1 MYIFGLTTLGDS
13 AATLIKD
20 GEIVAAAEEERFSRR
35 KHHSGF
41 PYNAMQYCLDE
52 AGIGIA
58 DVAHIGLYW
67 KPWVLRHKALQ
78 ALKSA
83 VISRDMFKAR
93 VDRGVTQVGESYL
106 GMLRHPRRIRER
118 FGDSD
123 FKFHFLEHH
132 LCHAA
137 SAFFV
142 SGFDQSAI
150 MTWDGTGEDTTTLFA
165 HGEDRS
171 IRPLKRIKLPHS
183 LGQFYSAVTNY
194 LGFDMFK
201 GDEWKLMGLAAY
213 GKPEYYDFFAK
224 RVLSIN
230 GNHDFRVD
238 IRVLDH
244 HLAKHYQFS
253 ETFTRALGPPRA
265 EGEELVEKHWNIA
278 ASAQKVLEDT
288 ALYLLSGLYEKT
300 RSENLCMAG
309 GVAFNSVMNGRIMTE
324 TPFKRFFIQPAAGD
338 AGCSLGAALLVWH
351 SRLNQPRKFRMEHAY
366 YGPGFSSEDCAAAL
380 RAAGLQFHTL
390 PDEQMLPRVAAML
403 ADGAIV
409 GWFQGRMEFGPRALG
424 NRSFLADPRRSDMRE
439 LLNKKVKLREW
450 FRPLAPS
457 MLAEAADK
465 LFGRSHYDPFMI
477 TVLNVIEEKRA
488 NIPAVV
494 HVDGTARPQ
503 TVTRD
508 INPRYWQLIR
518 EFEKLSGV
526 PLLLNT
532 SFNVQE
538 PIVLSPEDAIKT
550 FSRASFDALV
560 LENHLVV
567 RKEQTALQSTD
578 YTDLLI
584 QSA

>member
-1 MYIFGLTTLGDS
+1 MYIVGLTTLGDS
-13 AATLIKD
+13 AATIIKD

-41 PYNAMQYCLDE
+41 PYEAMQYCLDE

-67 KPWVLRHKALQ
+67 KPWVLRHKAMQ

-93 VDRGVTQVGESYL
+93 VDRGVAQVGESYL
-106 GMLRHPRRIRER
+106 GMLRHPRRIRDH
-118 FGDSD
+118 FGNSD

-132 LCHAA
+132 QCHAA

-142 SGFDQSAI
+142 SGFDQAAI
-150 MTWDGTGEDTTTLFA
+150 MTWDGTGEDTTTLFSR
-165 HGEDRS
+165 GDDKT
-171 IRPLKRIKLPHS
+171 IRTLKRIKLPHS

-194 LGFDMFK
+194 LGFDMFE
-201 GDEWKLMGLAAY
+201 GDEWKVMGLAAY

-224 RVLSIN
+224 RVLSVN
-230 GNHDFRVD
+230 GNHDFKLD

-244 HLAKHYQFS
+244 HLAKYYQFS
-253 ETFTRALGPPRA
+253 EALTNELGPSRA
-265 EGEELVEKHWNIA
+265 KGEELTEKHWNVA

-288 ALYLLSGLYEKT
+288 ALHLLSGLYEQT

-324 TPFKRFFIQPAAGD
+324 TPFKNFFIQPAAGD

-351 SRLNQPRKFRMEHAY
+351 SRLQQPRKFRMEHAY

-380 RAAGLQFHTL
+380 RAAGLSFETL
-390 PDEQMLPRVAAML
+390 PDEQMLPRVAELL
-403 ADGAIV
+403 AGGAII

-457 MLAEAADK
+457 MLKEAADD
-465 LFGRSHYDPFMI
+465 LFGHPHYDPFMI
-477 TVLNVIEEKRA
+477 TVLNVLEEKRDK
-488 NIPAVV
+488 IPAVV

-503 TVTRD
+503 TVSRHT
-508 INPRYWQLIR
+508 NPRYWGLIS
-518 EFEKLSGV
+518 EFEKLTGV

-538 PIVLSPEDAIKT
+538 PIVLSPQDAINT
-550 FSRASFDALV
+550 FTRASFDALV
-560 LENHLVV
+560 LENNLVV
-567 RKEQTALQSTD
+567 RQPQ
-578 YTDLLI
+578 
-584 QSA
+584 

>member
-1 MYIFGLTTLGDS
+1 MYILGLTTLGDS
-13 AATLIKD
+13 AATLIEN

-41 PYNAMQYCLDE
+41 PYQAMQYCLDE
-52 AGIGIA
+52 AGIRIA

-67 KPWVLRHKALQ
+67 KPWVLRHKAVQ

-83 VISRDMFKAR
+83 VISREMFKAR
-93 VDRGVTQVGESYL
+93 VDRGVAQVGESYL
-106 GMLRHPRRIRER
+106 GMLRHPRRIREH
-118 FGDSD
+118 FGNSD

-132 LCHAA
+132 QCHAA

-142 SGFDQSAI
+142 SGFEQAAI
-150 MTWDGTGEDTTTLFA
+150 MTWDGTGEDTTTLFSR
-165 HGEDRS
+165 GDDRN
-171 IRPLKRIKLPHS
+171 IQTLKRIKLPHS

-194 LGFDMFK
+194 LGFDMFE
-201 GDEWKLMGLAAY
+201 GDEWKVMGLAAY
-213 GKPEYYDFFAK
+213 GKPEYYDFFRK
-224 RVLSIN
+224 RVLSVN
-230 GNHDFRVD
+230 GNHEFRLD

-244 HLAKHYQFS
+244 HLAKYYQFS
-253 ETFTRALGPPRA
+253 EELTRTLGPPRA
-265 EGEELVEKHWNIA
+265 KGEELTEKHWNIA
-278 ASAQKVLEDT
+278 ASAQRVLEDT
-288 ALYLLSGLYEKT
+288 ALHLLSGLYAET
-300 RSENLCMAG
+300 GTENLCMAG

-324 TPFKRFFIQPAAGD
+324 TPFKQFFIQPAAGD

-351 SRLNQPRKFRMEHAY
+351 SRLHQPRKFRMEHAY
-366 YGPGFSSEDCAAAL
+366 YGPGFSSEECAAAL
-380 RAAGLQFHTL
+380 RAAGLQFQTL
-390 PDEQMLPRVAAML
+390 TDEEMLPRVAAML
-403 ADGAIV
+403 AQGAIV

-457 MLAEAADK
+457 MLEEAAGE
-465 LFGRSHYDPFMI
+465 LFGHPHYDPFMI
-477 TVLNVIEEKRA
+477 TVLNVLEEKRA
-488 NIPAVV
+488 GIPAVV

-503 TVTRD
+503 TVSRD
-508 INPRYWQLIR
+508 LNPRYWKLIS
-518 EFEKLSGV
+518 EFEKLTDV

-560 LENHLVV
+560 LENHIVV
-567 RKEQTALQSTD
+567 RREQAESETV
-578 YTDLLI
+578 
-584 QSA
+584 

>member
-1 MYIFGLTTLGDS
+1 MYIVGLTTLGDS
-13 AATLIKD
+13 AATLIKN

-41 PYNAMQYCLDE
+41 PYQAMQYCLDE
-52 AGIGIA
+52 AGITIA
-58 DVAHIGLYW
+58 DVSHIGLYW
-67 KPWVLRHKALQ
+67 KPWVLRHKAMQ
-78 ALKSA
+78 ALKAA

-93 VDRGVTQVGESYL
+93 VDRGVSQVGESYL
-106 GMLRHPRRIRER
+106 GMLRHPRRIREH
-118 FGDSD
+118 FGNSD

-132 LCHAA
+132 QCHAA

-142 SGFDQSAI
+142 SGFDEAAI
-150 MTWDGTGEDTTTLFA
+150 MTWDGTGEDTTTLFSR
-165 HGEDRS
+165 GEDRT

-194 LGFDMFK
+194 LGFDMFE
-201 GDEWKLMGLAAY
+201 GDEWKVMGLAAY

-224 RVLSIN
+224 RVLSVN
-230 GNHDFRVD
+230 GHHDFKLD

-244 HLAKHYQFS
+244 HLAKYYQFS
-253 ETFTRALGPPRA
+253 DTLQSALGPARA
-265 EGEELVEKHWNIA
+265 KGEELVQKHWDIA
-278 ASAQKVLEDT
+278 ASAQRVLEDT
-288 ALYLLSGLYEKT
+288 ALHLLSGLHEQT
-300 RSENLCMAG
+300 GSDNLCMAG

-351 SRLNQPRKFRMEHAY
+351 SRLGQPRQFRMEHAY
-366 YGPGFSSEDCAAAL
+366 YGPGFTSEECAAAL
-380 RAAGLQFHTL
+380 RASGLKFETL
-390 PDEQMLPRVAAML
+390 PDEQLLPKVAALL
-403 ADGAIV
+403 ADGAII

-457 MLAEAADK
+457 MLEEAAEP
-465 LFGRSHYDPFMI
+465 LFGHPHYDPFMI
-477 TVLNVIEEKRA
+477 TVLNVLEEKRA
-488 NIPAVV
+488 GLPAVV

-503 TVTRD
+503 TVSRNV
-508 INPRYWQLIR
+508 NPRYWQLIH
-518 EFEKLSGV
+518 EFEKLTGV

-538 PIVLSPEDAIKT
+538 PIVLSPADAIKT

-567 RKEQTALQSTD
+567 RKEQTA
-578 YTDLLI
+578 
-584 QSA
+584 

>member
-1 MYIFGLTTLGDS
+1 MYILGLTTLGDS

-52 AGIGIA
+52 AGIGIS

-67 KPWVLRHKALQ
+67 KPWVLRHKAMH

-83 VISRDMFKAR
+83 IISRDMFKAR
-93 VDRGVTQVGESYL
+93 VDRGVAQVGESYL
-106 GMLRHPRRIRER
+106 GMLRHPRRIREH
-118 FGDSD
+118 FGESD

-132 LCHAA
+132 QCHAA

-142 SGFDQSAI
+142 SGFAEAAI
-150 MTWDGTGEDTTTLFA
+150 MTWDGTGEDTTTLFCR
-165 HGEDRS
+165 GEDRS
-171 IRPLKRIKLPHS
+171 IRPFKRIKLPHS

-194 LGFDMFK
+194 LGFDMFE
-201 GDEWKLMGLAAY
+201 GDEWKVMGLAAY

-224 RVLSIN
+224 RVLSVN
-230 GNHDFRVD
+230 GHHDFRLD

-253 ETFTRALGPPRA
+253 KDIIKSLGPPRA
-265 EGEELVEKHWNIA
+265 KGDELTQKHWDIA

-288 ALYLLSGLYEKT
+288 ALHLLAGLHEET
-300 RSENLCMAG
+300 GSENLCMAG

-351 SRLNQPRKFRMEHAY
+351 SRLQQPRKFRMEHAY
-366 YGPGFSSEDCAAAL
+366 YGPGFTSEECASAL
-380 RAAGLQFHTL
+380 RAAGLNFQTL
-390 PDEQMLPRVAAML
+390 PDEELLPRVASLL
-403 ADGAIV
+403 ADGAVI

-424 NRSFLADPRRSDMRE
+424 NRSFIADPRRSDMRE
-439 LLNKKVKLREW
+439 LLNQKVKLREW

-457 MLAEAADK
+457 MLAEAAEG
-465 LFGRSHYDPFMI
+465 LFGHPHYDPFMI
-477 TVLNVIEEKRA
+477 TVLNVREEKRDA
-488 NIPAVV
+488 IPSVV

-503 TVTRD
+503 TVSKNV
-508 INPRYWQLIR
+508 NPRYWQLIH
-518 EFEKLSGV
+518 EFEKLTGV

-532 SFNVQE
+532 SFNIQE
-538 PIVLSPEDAIKT
+538 PIVLSPEDAIRT
-550 FSRASFDALV
+550 FSRANFDALV
-560 LENHLVV
+560 LENHLVL
-567 RKEQTALQSTD
+567 RKEQTA
-578 YTDLLI
+578 
-584 QSA
+584 SAAA

>member
-1 MYIFGLTTLGDS
+1 MYIVGLTTLGDS
-13 AATLIKD
+13 AASLIKD

-41 PYNAMQYCLDE
+41 PYNAMQYCLDQ

-67 KPWVLRHKALQ
+67 KPWVLRHKAVQ

-83 VISRDMFKAR
+83 AISRDMFKAR

-106 GMLRHPRRIRER
+106 GMLRHPRRIREH
-118 FGDSD
+118 FGNSN

-132 LCHAA
+132 QCHAA

-150 MTWDGTGEDTTTLFA
+150 MTWDGTGEDTTTLFSR
-165 HGEDRS
+165 GDDRT
-171 IRPLKRIKLPHS
+171 IHPLKRIKLPHS

-194 LGFDMFK
+194 LGFDMFE
-201 GDEWKLMGLAAY
+201 GDEWKVMGLAAY

-224 RVLSIN
+224 KVLSVN
-230 GNHDFRVD
+230 GDHDFRVD

-244 HLAKHYQFS
+244 HLAKYYQFS
-253 ETFTRALGPPRA
+253 EALTSVLGPPRA
-265 EGEELVEKHWNIA
+265 KGEELSQKHWDVA
-278 ASAQKVLEDT
+278 SSAQKVLEDT
-288 ALYLLSGLYEKT
+288 ALHLLSGLYERT
-300 RSENLCMAG
+300 GSENLCMAG

-351 SRLNQPRKFRMEHAY
+351 SRLKQPRKFRMEHAY
-366 YGPGFSSEDCAAAL
+366 YGPGFSSEECAAAL
-380 RAAGLQFHTL
+380 RAAGLKFETL

-403 ADGAIV
+403 ADGAII

-424 NRSFLADPRRSDMRE
+424 NRSFIADPRRDDMRE

-457 MLAEAADK
+457 MKEEAAEE
-465 LFGRSHYDPFMI
+465 LFGHPHYDPFMI
-477 TVLNVIEEKRA
+477 TVLNVVEEKRDK
-488 NIPAVV
+488 IPSVV

-503 TVTRD
+503 TVSRH
-508 INPRYWQLIR
+508 INPRYWQLIN
-518 EFEKLSGV
+518 EFEKLTGV

-538 PIVLSPEDAIKT
+538 PIVLSPADAINT
-550 FSRASFDALV
+550 FSKASFDALV

-567 RKEQTALQSTD
+567 RN
-578 YTDLLI
+578 
-584 QSA
+584 

>member
-1 MYIFGLTTLGDS
+1 MYIIGLTTLGDS

-41 PYNAMQYCLDE
+41 PYQAMQYCLDQ
-52 AGIGIA
+52 AGIKIA

-67 KPWVLRHKALQ
+67 KPWVLRHKAMQ
-78 ALKSA
+78 ALKAA

-93 VDRGVTQVGESYL
+93 VDRGVSQVGESYL
-106 GMLRHPRRIRER
+106 GMLRHPRRIREH
-118 FGDSD
+118 FGNSD

-132 LCHAA
+132 QCHAA

-142 SGFDQSAI
+142 SGFDEAAI
-150 MTWDGTGEDTTTLFA
+150 MTWDGTGEDTTTLFSR
-165 HGEDRS
+165 GEDRT

-194 LGFDMFK
+194 LGFDMFE
-201 GDEWKLMGLAAY
+201 GDEWKVMGLAAY

-224 RVLSIN
+224 RVLSVN
-230 GNHDFRVD
+230 GDHDFKLD

-244 HLAKHYQFS
+244 HLAKYYQFS
-253 ETFTRALGPPRA
+253 EELQSALGPARA
-265 EGEELVEKHWNIA
+265 KGEELVQKHWDIA
-278 ASAQKVLEDT
+278 ASAQRVLEDT
-288 ALYLLSGLYEKT
+288 ALHLLSGLHEQT
-300 RSENLCMAG
+300 GSENLCMAG

-324 TPFKRFFIQPAAGD
+324 TPFKQFFIQPAAGD

-351 SRLNQPRKFRMEHAY
+351 SRLKQPRQFRMEHAY
-366 YGPGFSSEDCAAAL
+366 YGPGFTSEECAAAL
-380 RAAGLQFHTL
+380 RAAGLSFQTL
-390 PDEQMLPRVAAML
+390 PDEQLLPKVAALL

-457 MLAEAADK
+457 MLEEAAEP
-465 LFGRSHYDPFMI
+465 LFGHPHYDPFMI
-477 TVLNVIEEKRA
+477 TVLNVVEDKRA
-488 NIPAVV
+488 GLPAVV

-503 TVTRD
+503 TVSRHV
-508 INPRYWQLIR
+508 NLRYWQLIH
-518 EFEKLSGV
+518 EFEKLTGV

-538 PIVLSPEDAIKT
+538 PIVLSPADAIKT

-567 RKEQTALQSTD
+567 RKVQTA
-578 YTDLLI
+578 
-584 QSA
+584 

>member
-1 MYIFGLTTLGDS
+1 MYIVGLTTLGDS
-13 AATLIKD
+13 AATIIKD

-41 PYNAMQYCLDE
+41 PYQAMRYCLDE
-52 AGIGIA
+52 AGVGIA

-67 KPWVLRHKALQ
+67 KPWVLRHKAMQ

-93 VDRGVTQVGESYL
+93 VDRGVAQVGESYL
-106 GMLRHPRRIRER
+106 GMLRHPRRIRDH
-118 FGDSD
+118 FGNSD

-132 LCHAA
+132 QCHAA

-142 SGFDQSAI
+142 SGFDQAAI
-150 MTWDGTGEDTTTLFA
+150 MTWDGTGEDTTTLFSR
-165 HGEDRS
+165 GDDRK
-171 IRPLKRIKLPHS
+171 IRTLKRIKLPHS

-194 LGFDMFK
+194 LGFDMFE
-201 GDEWKLMGLAAY
+201 GDEWKVMGLAAY

-224 RVLSIN
+224 RVLSVN
-230 GNHDFRVD
+230 GNHDFKLD

-244 HLAKHYQFS
+244 HLAKYYQFS
-253 ETFTRALGPPRA
+253 EALINGIGPSRAK
-265 EGEELVEKHWNIA
+265 GEELTEKHWNVA

-288 ALYLLSGLYEKT
+288 ALHLLSGLYEQT
-300 RSENLCMAG
+300 GSENLCMAG

-324 TPFKRFFIQPAAGD
+324 TPFKNFFIQPAAGD

-351 SRLNQPRKFRMEHAY
+351 SRLQQPRRFRMEHAY

-380 RAAGLQFHTL
+380 RAAGLKFETL
-390 PDEQMLPRVAAML
+390 PDEQLLPRVAELL
-403 ADGAIV
+403 AGGAII

-457 MLAEAADK
+457 MLKEAADD
-465 LFGRSHYDPFMI
+465 LFGHPHYDPFMI
-477 TVLNVIEEKRA
+477 TVLNVLEEKRA
-488 NIPAVV
+488 GIPAVV

-503 TVTRD
+503 TVSRHV
-508 INPRYWQLIR
+508 NPRYWGLIS
-518 EFEKLSGV
+518 EFEKLTGV

-538 PIVLSPEDAIKT
+538 PIVLSPQDAINT
-550 FSRASFDALV
+550 FTRASFDALV
-560 LENHLVV
+560 LENNLVV
-567 RKEQTALQSTD
+567 RQPQ
-578 YTDLLI
+578 
-584 QSA
+584 